1 MKKTGKCTALLLV
14 CLCLAGC
21 GVTMPPVAESQQK
34 EESEVV
40 STDVTETEETGDTES
55 VSAEST
61 ESDSVEEETETGED
75 VQVREGMPEIMIVP
89 QSGEWYDA
97 EDGTLLMECSYGRI
111 VVEGEGMEALQ
122 AALDTQ
128 LPEMQYNDRVKEMV
142 KEARAAYQEQ
152 KENGSDAFY
161 NHFWNDNTLLTR
173 FDEKV
178 LSFQISQYEYT
189 GGAHGIYS
197 YSGQTYEV
205 ATGNLLQADDILAD
219 RPGFE
224 TEAAAYIAKELYAV
238 YGDQLFEDYET
249 TVTEALKGNDWNW
262 CLDATGIRVMF
273 TPYEIGP
280 YAMGAP
286 EVLLPYAIFGR
297 YMKEEYL
304 CTYDEMI
311 AAITSDAD
319 ISEAVGVAD
328 FMMIQAGDTE
338 WDMSEYSLVS
348 GDVAVEIGEYDW
360 LESAYL
366 LKKDGRS
373 FVLMSLDYMSDDYVT
388 FSYEVTGGQIVK
400 RCKESG
406 AYISGEQW
414 SGSHIGMVLSLNV
427 LGTYGAKIT
436 YIIDEMGQLMPE
448 KEFYVIDSSASIKVK
463 KQLPVMINGESV
475 TLEPGTEIRIT
486 GTNNRDEVL
495 FKEVTGGREGVIHYT
510 MDEENPWIH
519 LIDGISEYEYFEE
532 LPYAG

>member
-21 GVTMPPVAESQQK
+21 GVTTPPVAESQWS

-40 STDVTETEETGDTES
+40 SADMTETEGTGDAES
-55 VSAEST
+55 VSVEST
-61 ESDSVEEETETGED
+61 ESGSAEEETGEN
-75 VQVREGMPEIMIVP
+75 VQVREGMPEIKVVP

-111 VVEGEGMEALQ
+111 VVKGEGMEALQ
-122 AALDTQ
+122 AALNKK

-142 KEARAAYQEQ
+142 KEARVAYQEQ
-152 KENGSDAFY
+152 KESGSAAFY
-161 NHFWNDNTLLTR
+161 NHFWNDNTIITR

-178 LSFQISQYEYT
+178 LSYQISQYEYT
-189 GGAHGIYS
+189 GGAHGIYL
-197 YSGQTYEV
+197 YTGQTYEV
-205 ATGNLLQADDILAD
+205 ATGTLLQPDDILAD
-219 RPGFE
+219 RMGFE
-224 TEAAAYIAKELYAV
+224 TEAAVYIAKELNAV

-249 TVTEALKGNDWNW
+249 TVTEGLKGNDWNW

-304 CTYDEMI
+304 CIYDEMI
-311 AAITSDAD
+311 AAITPDAD
-319 ISEAVGVAD
+319 MSEAVGTSD
-328 FMMIQAGDTE
+328 FMTIQSGTTE

-348 GDVAVEIGEYDW
+348 GDVAVELGEFDW

-366 LKKDGRS
+366 LKKDSRS
-373 FVLMSLDYMSDDYVT
+373 FVLLSFDYMSDDYVT
-388 FSYEVTGGQIVK
+388 FSYEVTDGQIVK
-400 RCKESG
+400 RWEGPG
-406 AYISGEQW
+406 AYISGEHW
-414 SGSHIGMVLSLNV
+414 SDSHVGMVLSLNV
-427 LGTYGAKIT
+427 LGTYGAKLT
-436 YIIDEMGQLMPE
+436 YIIDKMGQLMPE
-448 KEFYVIDSSASIKVK
+448 KEMYIIDSSANIKVK

-486 GTNNRDEVL
+486 GTNNIDEVL
-495 FKEVTGGREGVIHYT
+495 FKEVTGEREGVIHYT
-510 MDEENPWIH
+510 MDEENSWIH